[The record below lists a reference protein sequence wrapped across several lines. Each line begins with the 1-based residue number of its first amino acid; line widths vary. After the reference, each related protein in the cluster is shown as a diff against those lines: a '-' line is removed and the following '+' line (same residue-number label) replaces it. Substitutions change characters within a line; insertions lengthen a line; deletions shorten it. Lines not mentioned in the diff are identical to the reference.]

1 MLGATIAALP
11 FSAVAADDEDR
22 LPTLAAELVR
32 FPAAV
37 IISSGGRGPALAAK
51 AATTTIPLM
60 FAPRVTDKKED
71 LRLALDVKRREN
83 VKLREIERRFVRD
96 VPSVEQPWDISKE
109 SKDQAVSPHQ
119 VDHFPRRTGRAVKR
133 DHKTTRGGR

>member
-1 MLGATIAALP
+1 MRKLMLGGTIAALP
-11 FSAVAADDEDR
+11 FSAVAGEDEDR
-22 LPTLAAELVR
+22 LPQLATGLVR
-32 FPAAV
+32 LPPDVSLGA
-37 IISSGGRGPALAAK
+37 GGRGPRLAAK

-119 VDHFPRRTGRAVKR
+119 VDHFPRR
-133 DHKTTRGGR
+133 